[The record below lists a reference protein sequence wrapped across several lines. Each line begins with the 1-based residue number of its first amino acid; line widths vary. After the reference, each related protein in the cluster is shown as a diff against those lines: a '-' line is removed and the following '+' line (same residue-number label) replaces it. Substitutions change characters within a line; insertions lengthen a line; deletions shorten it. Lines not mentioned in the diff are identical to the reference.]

1 MEIVRGNNSP
11 VQSYRPVAD
20 PFERFVDRVFQDFLG
35 PASRYAGT
43 GREEEGLAT
52 PRMNVAESDS
62 TYDVEVELPGVPKEN
77 VKVSI
82 DKNRVSIEAEIRS
95 QPVDTQG
102 GDNGARQ
109 LHTER
114 HVRRYLRS
122 FTLPVELDDAGAAAR
137 MEHGVLLLR
146 LPKKQAAQPKQI
158 QIQ

>member
-35 PASRYAGT
+35 PVSRYAGA
-43 GREEEGLAT
+43 GREDEGQAT
-52 PRMNVAESDS
+52 PRMNVSESDS
-62 TYDVEVELPGVPKEN
+62 AYDVEVELPGVPKEN

-95 QPVDTQG
+95 HPIEAQ
-102 GDNGARQ
+102 NGSGAKQ

-114 HVRRYLRS
+114 HVKRYLRS

>member
-1 MEIVRGNNSP
+1 MELARGNHSP

-35 PASRYAGT
+35 PVSRYAGA
-43 GREEEGLAT
+43 GREEDGLAT
-52 PRMNVAESDS
+52 PRMNVSESDS
-62 TYDVEVELPGVPKEN
+62 AYDVEVEMPGVPKEN

-82 DKNRVSIEAEIRS
+82 DKNRVAIEAEIRS
-95 QPVDTQG
+95 QPVDAQNG
-102 GDNGARQ
+102 GKQ

-114 HVRRYLRS
+114 YVKRYLRS